1 MTVLASVLLLFDDW
15 FGQQEGAKASTLA
28 SRLQRFDTATQCSI
42 LGIVQ
47 RTSIRYNRLAEH
59 QLTNAGPALPTFLE
73 SRSSCLDRPTHPLS
87 IHRRRVLHLVVA
99 WSAHTQRSKSLTEN
113 LD

>member
-15 FGQQEGAKASTLA
+15 FGQQEAAKAFTLA
-28 SRLQRFDTATQCSI
+28 SRLQRFNTATECSI

-47 RTSIRYNRLAEH
+47 RTSKVFGRLAE
-59 QLTNAGPALPTFLE
+59 QLLLE